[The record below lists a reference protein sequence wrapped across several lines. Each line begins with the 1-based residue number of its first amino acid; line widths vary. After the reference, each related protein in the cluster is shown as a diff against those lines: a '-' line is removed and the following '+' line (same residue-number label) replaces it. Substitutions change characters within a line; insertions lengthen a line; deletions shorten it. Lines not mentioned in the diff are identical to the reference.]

1 VTARAETPCRASAH
15 RTQFVSVGLVIVT
28 ALVLDVLAE
37 GSLAH
42 AIPVGVTACA
52 VGLLRLVAGGRLP
65 RFFALVNVA
74 VLAQPAVHALAQV
87 AHTAAGEL
95 PHSHVVAEEVWA
107 VALQVA
113 ITLIVVLVA
122 ASEPVLDIVVST
134 RLAALRV
141 LLAFTIVDPPVA
153 PAARPIPAPPPREP
167 SEVLRA
173 RCRPRRGPPRAAAT
187 EVVPATSALRPCPA

>member
-1 VTARAETPCRASAH
+1 MI
-15 RTQFVSVGLVIVT
+15 LT

-42 AIPVGVTACA
+42 AAQVGATAAA
-52 VGLLRLVAGGRLP
+52 VGLLRLAAGGRLP

-74 VLAQPAVHALAQV
+74 VLAQPAVHALTQV

-113 ITLIVVLVA
+113 ITLLVVLVA
-122 ASEPVLDIVVST
+122 ASEPLLDVVVST
-134 RLAALRV
+134 RLASLRA
-141 LLAFTIVDPPVA
+141 LLAFAVVDPPTP
-153 PAARPIPAPPPREP
+153 PARRPIPAPPPREP

-173 RCRPRRGPPRAAAT
+173 LCRPRRGPPRAAAT
-187 EVVPATSALRPCPA
+187 EVVPATSALRACPA